1 MSSLTSP
8 PSPPLASGTEPPPP
22 KLRETR
28 PPASSW
34 GARLAPLFLL
44 GSLVALVMAIV
55 SRESPPTPE
64 QIARDFLIALQ
75 ANDVV
80 TLRRW
85 MTPELLQELPALL
98 QLQERKSSE
107 TSPAPSAIK
116 VTVRKVTASRAFVDA
131 ILTRD
136 NESLPIEVVL
146 HSDRETGWKVHEIRN
161 QPTLKSGER
170 LEVPPTPETESTDS
184 ERKSLQEEL
193 IRELNRKGEVPLEV
207 TP

>member
-8 PSPPLASGTEPPPP
+8 PSPPLASGTEPPPPP

-131 ILTRD
+131 ILTGATNLYRLRWSCIRTAKRD
-136 NESLPIEVVL
+136 GRSTKSATSP
-146 HSDRETGWKVHEIRN
+146 HSNRGKGLRSPQLRKQNPRI
-161 QPTLKSGER
+161 Q
-170 LEVPPTPETESTDS
+170 S
-184 ERKSLQEEL
+184 ENLCRRS
-193 IRELNRKGEVPLEV
+193 
-207 TP
+207 